1 MADYTYHEL
10 MKMQNDA
17 IKRVEDMQRR
27 ARQTAGFSE
36 ERENKGSSESY
47 SQKQQN
53 NGYGV
58 QKDQPKRVQ
67 MPDDYLQNLKEY
79 AKSVSDKSNYD
90 ENAAENM
97 NSQEAEKNQ
106 GAFSG
111 GTQNRKTPSAKK
123 STDGLKGI
131 LGDIKIDEDKALLLS
146 LVLLLSEEKADETL
160 ILALLY
166 MLS

>member
-17 IKRVEDMQRR
+17 IKRVEDMQRQ
-27 ARQTAGFSE
+27 ARKTAGISE
-36 ERENKGSSESY
+36 EKERRNSSESY

-53 NGYGV
+53 NAYGV

-67 MPDDYLQNLKEY
+67 MPDDYLSNLKEY
-79 AKSVSDKSNYD
+79 AKSVADKNAYNDNST
-90 ENAAENM
+90 ENINP
-97 NSQEAEKNQ
+97 QEATKNQ
-106 GAFSG
+106 SDFSG
-111 GTQNRKTPSAKK
+111 STQNRKTPSAKK

-160 ILALLY
+160 VLALLY

>member
-10 MKMQNDA
+10 MRMQNDA

-27 ARQTAGFSE
+27 ARKTAGFSE
-36 ERENKGSSESY
+36 EKESNSTESQ

-53 NGYGV
+53 NVYGV
-58 QKDQPKRVQ
+58 QKDVPKRVQ
-67 MPDDYLQNLKEY
+67 MPDDYLRNLKEY
-79 AKSVSDKSNYD
+79 AKNVSDKNNSY
-90 ENAAENM
+90 ENIVEHM
-97 NSQEAEKNQ
+97 NSEEQNKNQ
-106 GAFSG
+106 SALGEK
-111 GTQNRKTPSAKK
+111 NRKTPSAKK
-123 STDGLKGI
+123 STDGLKGV

>member
-10 MKMQNDA
+10 MRMQNDA

-27 ARQTAGFSE
+27 ARKTAGISDVK
-36 ERENKGSSESY
+36 ENQNAQKH
-47 SQKQQN
+47 SQNQQN
-53 NGYGV
+53 NLYGM
-58 QKDQPKRVQ
+58 QKEQPKRVQ
-67 MPDDYLQNLKEY
+67 MPDDYLRDLKEY
-79 AKSVSDKSNYD
+79 AKSV
-90 ENAAENM
+90 
-97 NSQEAEKNQ
+97 AEKKDDESVVGNVDLQ
-106 GAFSG
+106 EESKK
-111 GTQNRKTPSAKK
+111 QNVFNGPDAKTPSAKK
-123 STDGLKGI
+123 STDGIKGF

>member
-10 MKMQNDA
+10 MRMQNDA

-27 ARQTAGFSE
+27 ARKTAGFSD
-36 ERENKGSSESY
+36 EREPRNSEHSPN
-47 SQKQQN
+47 QQN

-58 QKDQPKRVQ
+58 QKDAPKRVQ
-67 MPDDYLQNLKEY
+67 MPDDYLRDLKEY
-79 AKSVSDKSNYD
+79 AKNASDKNND
-90 ENAAENM
+90 ENSFGDM
-97 NSQEAEKNQ
+97 NSQEEIKKQN
-106 GAFSG
+106 SLG
-111 GTQNRKTPSAKK
+111 GQNRKTPSAKK
-123 STDGLKGI
+123 STDGLKGV

>member
-1 MADYTYHEL
+1 MADYTYQEL
-10 MKMQNDA
+10 MRMQNDA

-27 ARQTAGFSE
+27 ARKTAGFSE
-36 ERENKGSSESY
+36 ERESPNPERRSSN
-47 SQKQQN
+47 QQN

-58 QKDQPKRVQ
+58 QKEQPKRVQ
-67 MPDDYLQNLKEY
+67 MPDDYLQDLKEY
-79 AKSVSDKSNYD
+79 AKNISEKKYED
-90 ENAAENM
+90 ENEVDDIRSENG
-97 NSQEAEKNQ
+97 NDRRRENQEQKK
-106 GAFSG
+106 
-111 GTQNRKTPSAKK
+111 RIPSAKK
-123 STDGLKGI
+123 STDGINGV

>member
-1 MADYTYHEL
+1 MADYTYAEL

-17 IKRVEDMQRR
+17 IKRVEDMQKR
-27 ARQTAGFSE
+27 ARKTAGFTE
-36 ERENKGSSESY
+36 ESDDEARKKNEEQNSSF
-47 SQKQQN
+47 
-53 NGYGV
+53 V
-58 QKDQPKRVQ
+58 LQKDAPKRVH

-79 AKSVSDKSNYD
+79 ARNVSDKNNNG
-90 ENAAENM
+90 EEGN
-97 NSQEAEKNQ
+97 EKRDTFE
-106 GAFSG
+106 G
-111 GTQNRKTPSAKK
+111 QNRKTPSAKS
-123 STDGLKGI
+123 STDGIKSV